1 MGSSQFKFRRND
13 QIGTAGAEEDEF
25 LSTCFVD
32 TGDLSLVQNVSDHRQ
47 IILGRTGTGKT
58 ALLERLREVKGEY
71 VITISPENL
80 ALTYVSNSTILKF
93 FSDLGVNLD
102 PFFKLLWRHIFTVEV
117 LSTCF
122 KHLGEPQEK
131 SLLDRIA
138 SMFSG
143 NSRNDKE
150 MKEAIKYLQ
159 EWGSTFWQET
169 EFRVKEIT
177 KKIES
182 ELGATLKAK
191 LGTDN
196 VGLGVGAEK
205 AEKLTEGERAEL
217 CSRGQEIVSK
227 AQVQDLHKVT
237 KLLDAVLAD
246 RQKQYYIVIDG
257 LDENWIEERLRYKLI
272 MALILTAKDFI
283 QVKNAKVIIALR
295 RDLIERVFRL
305 NRDSGFQEEKYQS
318 LYLPLLWKKNDL
330 IELLDRRIQALV
342 RRRYTGQPVSH
353 RDFLPR
359 QFNGV
364 PITDYIFNI
373 AQRPRDLISFFNIC
387 ISTAQDLSKLGS
399 RQLKDAEAE
408 YSKFRLRALGDEWS
422 ADYPS
427 LLDFVKILQRR
438 PSSFKIS
445 AIKDKDIEEFCLDI
459 SVQNLG
465 GRDVLQQQ
473 AMQVAE
479 GLINGEA
486 FKIFLMKVFY
496 RIGLVGLKLQP
507 YQAATWEGEGGT
519 GISSLDVSSDSSVVI
534 HPTYYRALGIKP

>member
-1 MGSSQFKFRRND
+1 VSVSQFKFRRND

-32 TGDLSLVQNVSDHRQ
+32 TGDLSLLQNVSDHRQ
-47 IILGRTGTGKT
+47 IVLGRTGMGKT
-58 ALLERLREVKGEY
+58 ALLERLRDVKGEH
-71 VITISPENL
+71 VITVSPENL

-93 FSDLGVNLD
+93 FSNLGVNLD

-117 LSTCF
+117 LTSCF
-122 KHLGEPQEK
+122 KNLDDAQDK
-131 SLLDRIA
+131 SLLDRIT
-138 SMFSG
+138 SLFSG

-150 MKEAIKYLQ
+150 MKEAVKYLQ

-182 ELGATLKAK
+182 ELSATLRAK
-191 LGTDN
+191 LGTDE
-196 VGLGVGAEK
+196 VGIGAGAEK

-237 KLLDAVLAD
+237 KLLDAVLGD

-257 LDENWIEERLRYKLI
+257 LDENWIEEKLRYKLI

-283 QVKNAKVIIALR
+283 QVRNAKIIIALR
-295 RDLIERVFRL
+295 KDLIERVFRL

-318 LYLPLLWKKNDL
+318 LYLPLVWKKNNL
-330 IELLDRRIQALV
+330 IELLDRRIDALV
-342 RRRYTGQPVSH
+342 RRRFTGQPVTH
-353 RDFLPR
+353 RDFLPK
-359 QFNGV
+359 QYNGV
-364 PITDYIFNI
+364 AITDYIFTI
-373 AQRPRDLISFFNIC
+373 AQRPRDVISFFNTC
-387 ISTAQDLSKLGS
+387 ISTAQDLSKLGAK
-399 RQLKDAEAE
+399 QLKDAEAE

-427 LLDFVKILQRR
+427 LLDFSKILQRR
-438 PSSFKIS
+438 PSSFKIA
-445 AIKDKDIEEFCLDI
+445 AIKDKEIEEFCLDI

-465 GRDVLQQQ
+465 NRDALQQQ
-473 AMQVAE
+473 ALQVAE
-479 GLINGEA
+479 GFVNPDE

-496 RIGLVGLKLQP
+496 RVGLVGLKLQP
-507 YQAATWEGEGGT
+507 HQAATWETE
-519 GISSLDVSSDSSVVI
+519 SSVAMSALDVSSDSSVLI
-534 HPTYYRALGIKP
+534 HPTYHRVLGIKP